1 VLEARKGKITIDGI
15 DISKLN
21 LPDLRKRI
29 ILINQDPTL
38 FEDTLRVNL
47 DPDSKLDDAELW
59 GILQK
64 VGLKEVF
71 QGR

>member
-1 VLEARKGKITIDGI
+1 MLEARKGKITIDGI